1 MAEFGT
7 VVEDETTPVEFGTV
21 VEEPVTSAVEFGTVV
36 EDEPTTGEIVKGVGA
51 EMGAS
56 VAGSVAGG
64 IIGGTIGSVVPGL
77 GTAVGATVGTAI
89 GGFAGGFLGSLW
101 AQDIE
106 GQEDVSVGRALG
118 AGVVSAIPLGGAA
131 VKGAA
136 GATKIGLSTV
146 GRAAT
151 REAVKG
157 AALGTTEA
165 TIRTTIDE
173 GRLPTKEELATYA
186 GAGALFGGAIGAV
199 TPKVNQSLDKF
210 LGKSAA
216 EIDDALIKGDLTYE
230 DFKPM
235 LEHNRNV
242 ASKAPPPI
250 PETRGQGK
258 QFHGTTSTLEKGL
271 TDDHYSS
278 DNIYGQGF
286 YTTDAMDVSKGYS
299 KKGSGENSI
308 IYSVTEKQPV
318 KFLDLETTSA
328 REVAAMSGTDS
339 MDEVLDAL
347 DDLPDNATGTQLYDW
362 IRQNVYASK
371 DEIQEIF
378 ESFQAGLER
387 NGFGGIQHVGGKFTN
402 KQPHTVKIYFDP
414 KNQLNIQ
421 EELRFD
427 VPELAQLERKLKRMP
442 IRDMP
447 FDKTKA
453 DAFLQERSD
462 IAQRIRKLKEPQP
475 SMEGIFRESV
485 AKMQSRARSKVAA
498 EALTSPAPI
507 TTMKNKLLSVLAP
520 SKVVGKEARNEAL
533 SFRKRV
539 AAAEEL
545 GGRVERRVS
554 AAIKKNPL
562 VEGKVNAFLK
572 GGDLD
577 SSLGD
582 LRDDLVV
589 YRDKLDELEG
599 ELIHQLELDHMA
611 SLESGELRKV
621 TDKILD
627 LREKAESLSGKKLRK
642 SQQKIQKLEK
652 KLEATPKLIEKIEK
666 SRELGDYTRRE
677 YKMFTDSNFV
687 PDLKLREKARD
698 ELVTNILAKNKN
710 MSKKVAEQRAD
721 DHLTK
726 LEGRSA
732 RAKKLDTGRAGRAK
746 DEAPLMRKKNVGPAE
761 RAWLGEITET
771 GERMRGTLSGVARLV
786 ARKQTDRNVANIL
799 AKNGLAVPSNKELP
813 GMVPL
818 KLKAGETTDLYVPA
832 EVQASINR
840 LYLDGAQQR
849 SNNPVIA
856 GLQDLYSSAVGLSK
870 ATKVLLNPPSY
881 AVQVYGNTINLLGMG
896 INPFGG
902 ASKGIRLAL
911 SEYGGLEYLMS
922 KAGKTKREEFLKEL
936 NDMTKY
942 GIKGEN
948 IMASDIRDAFERGL
962 FSKAADKPIGFFG
975 KAYSVPDTVGRYV
988 GWKAQQKMI
997 KKIYPHLGDEEVK
1010 RLAAEVINDTYQNY
1024 DRLSG
1029 IVKSLSRSGIMPQ
1042 FASFTAEFIRNQY
1055 NQGKIIKQMLA
1066 GNFGAELGIDVSKAN
1081 VKAMRVEGAKRLASL
1096 ATVYGATGGTIAAI
1110 NRDGGVEEKDEEHIR
1125 ELLPGWDQTKSLAM
1139 RLSPDGKQVSYANA
1153 SYIAP
1158 HALGLAALEA
1168 GMSGE
1173 PIDNLARIAVEEFIG
1188 EGSFV
1193 NRAMMEAINNRN
1205 ARGQKISYSEKDFDS
1220 AKERLT
1226 YFLKET
1232 FKPGAMR
1239 EVKKLDE
1246 AMRGVGDLTTK
1257 QVLARQIGYRVN
1269 TVDFAENA
1277 KYLMMEHKDNAN
1289 MARRE
1294 FTKAR
1299 DEAKIRPEDL
1309 EVLYQQANAARK
1321 ESMALVARRNAN
1333 LINRGYTEEE
1343 RINVMKEAGLSG
1355 KDILA
1360 TLEGRYNDIDRV
1372 ARQSASDRYSE
1383 LTGDMGSK
1391 RKQIIDIM
1399 KTDRPLGKQLM
1410 STWERERK
1418 SASSGK
1424 TSRDDLLRGF
1434 SVAER
1439 VDYLRNNPDR
1449 LQELRRKGIATNAV
1463 LDAYRILER

>member
-1 MAEFGT
+1 MAFDPDAYLAEA
-7 VVEDETTPVEFGTV
+7 TTEA
-21 VEEPVTSAVEFGTVV
+21 EPSKGFDPDAYLSEQPTTSKAGFDPDAYLSEA
-36 EDEPTTGEIVKGVGA
+36 DEPTTGEIVKGVGA

-64 IIGGTIGSVVPGL
+64 IIGGAIGSVVPGL
-77 GTAVGATVGTAI
+77 GTAIGGAVGTAI

-146 GRAAT
+146 GRAAG

-165 TIRTTIDE
+165 TIRTVVDE
-173 GRLPTKEELATYA
+173 GRMPTKEELATYA

-199 TPKVNQSLDKF
+199 TPKVSKSLDKF
-210 LGKSAA
+210 LGKSFQQ
-216 EIDDALIKGDLTYE
+216 IDEEVASGKIGLEDVKNVSGVADADGEKILASSVDNIKGRV
-230 DFKPM
+230 KSQ
-235 LEHNRNV
+235 V
-242 ASKAPPPI
+242 A
-250 PETRGQGK
+250 
-258 QFHGTTSTLEKGL
+258 
-271 TDDHYSS
+271 
-278 DNIYGQGF
+278 
-286 YTTDAMDVSKGYS
+286 V
-299 KKGSGENSI
+299 
-308 IYSVTEKQPV
+308 
-318 KFLDLETTSA
+318 
-328 REVAAMSGTDS
+328 
-339 MDEVLDAL
+339 
-347 DDLPDNATGTQLYDW
+347 
-362 IRQNVYASK
+362 
-371 DEIQEIF
+371 
-378 ESFQAGLER
+378 
-387 NGFGGIQHVGGKFTN
+387 
-402 KQPHTVKIYFDP
+402 
-414 KNQLNIQ
+414 
-421 EELRFD
+421 
-427 VPELAQLERKLKRMP
+427 
-442 IRDMP
+442 
-447 FDKTKA
+447 
-453 DAFLQERSD
+453 
-462 IAQRIRKLKEPQP
+462 
-475 SMEGIFRESV
+475 ESV
-485 AKMQSRARSKVAA
+485 DASTENPSNLVR
-498 EALTSPAPI
+498 
-507 TTMKNKLLSVLAP
+507 MKDRFLSIFAP

-577 SSLGD
+577 PSLGD

-611 SLESGELRKV
+611 SLESGKLRQV

-627 LREKAESLSGKKLRK
+627 LREKAESLSGKKRLK
-642 SQQKIQKLEK
+642 SQQKIKKLEK
-652 KLEATPKLIEKIEK
+652 KLEATPQLIRKIKK
-666 SRELGDYTRRE
+666 SRELGDYTRLE

-698 ELVTNILAKNKN
+698 ELVTKMLAKNKN
-710 MSKKVAEQRAD
+710 MSREVAEQRAD

-746 DEAPLMRKKNVGPAE
+746 DEAPLMRKKNVGSSE

-799 AKNGLAVPSNKELP
+799 AKNGLAVPSNKERP

-896 INPFGG
+896 VNPFSRKGYTG
-902 ASKGIRLAL
+902 ARLAL

-988 GWKAQQKMI
+988 GWKAQQKML

-1081 VKAMRVEGAKRLASL
+1081 ARAMRMEGAKRLASL

-1299 DEAKIRPEDL
+1299 DEAKLRPEDL

-1321 ESMALVARRNAN
+1321 GSMALVARRNAN

-1343 RINVMKEAGLSG
+1343 RIQVMKDAGLSG

-1360 TLEGRYNDIDRV
+1360 TLEGRYNDIDRIG
-1372 ARQSASDRYSE
+1372 RQSPSEIYSE
-1383 LTGDMGSK
+1383 LEGDMGSK
-1391 RKQIIDIM
+1391 RKQIIEIR
-1399 KTDRPLGKQLM
+1399 KTDRILGKQLM
-1410 STWERERK
+1410 SAWDRDRK
-1418 SASSGK
+1418 SAKSGR
-1424 TSRDDLLRGF
+1424 TSRDDLLKEF

-1439 VDYLRNNPDR
+1439 VDYLRNNPDK
-1449 LQELRRKGIATNAV
+1449 LQELRRKDIATKAV
-1463 LDAYRILER
+1463 MDAYGILGR

>member
-1 MAEFGT
+1 MDKKLSPQEFAAKVKSKYPEYKDVDDVILAQRVIEKYPEYT
-7 VVEDETTPVEFGTV
+7 DKVKF
-21 VEEPVTSAVEFGTVV
+21 

-64 IIGGTIGSVVPGL
+64 VIGGTLGSVVPGL

-89 GGFAGGFLGSLW
+89 GGFAGGVLGSLW

-146 GRAAT
+146 GRAAG

-165 TIRTTIDE
+165 TIRTVVDE
-173 GRLPTKEELATYA
+173 GRMPTKEELATYG

-199 TPKVNQSLDKF
+199 TPKVSKELDNLF
-210 LGKSAA
+210 GK
-216 EIDDALIKGDLTYE
+216 
-230 DFKPM
+230 
-235 LEHNRNV
+235 
-242 ASKAPPPI
+242 
-250 PETRGQGK
+250 
-258 QFHGTTSTLEKGL
+258 
-271 TDDHYSS
+271 
-278 DNIYGQGF
+278 
-286 YTTDAMDVSKGYS
+286 
-299 KKGSGENSI
+299 
-308 IYSVTEKQPV
+308 
-318 KFLDLETTSA
+318 
-328 REVAAMSGTDS
+328 
-339 MDEVLDAL
+339 
-347 DDLPDNATGTQLYDW
+347 
-362 IRQNVYASK
+362 
-371 DEIQEIF
+371 
-378 ESFQAGLER
+378 
-387 NGFGGIQHVGGKFTN
+387 VGGKTFDEVDEMVANGTISY
-402 KQPHTVKIYFDP
+402 KDLDFIAVKPKAPAEPTPAPKFKEDIPSEDWLEGKIEDVIDRGINRYGVPRTGSVTGYFDS
-414 KNQLNIQ
+414 NL
-421 EELRFD
+421 EL
-427 VPELAQLERKLKRMP
+427 PL
-442 IRDMP
+442 
-447 FDKTKA
+447 DKTKGLKGA
-453 DAFLQERSD
+453 NGED
-462 IAQRIRKLKEPQP
+462 IVGLNQDKVNELAKVLEEGGELDPPLVGVHHDGTPYILEGNHRIAASQQAGVPIKVEVKYFDGGQRKAIDGWKPEQLKPKVPAEPTLAP
-475 SMEGIFRESV
+475 KTSMEGILRQRLEETKGRV
-485 AKMQSRARSKVAA
+485 KSKVAV
-498 EALTSPAPI
+498 EAISASTENPSNLVR
-507 TTMKNKLLSVLAP
+507 MKDRFLSIFAP
-520 SKVVGKEARNEAL
+520 SWVVGKEARNEAL

-545 GGRVERRVS
+545 GGRVERRVA
-554 AAIKKNPL
+554 AAIKRDPL
-562 VEGKVNAFLK
+562 VEAKVNAFLK
-572 GGDLD
+572 GKDLD
-577 SSLGD
+577 PSLGD

-599 ELIHQLELDHMA
+599 ELINQLELDHMA
-611 SLESGELRKV
+611 SLESGKLRTV
-621 TDKILD
+621 TDKILA
-627 LREKAESLSGKKLRK
+627 LKEKSESLSGKKLRK
-642 SQQKIQKLEK
+642 AQQKIKKQEK
-652 KLEATPKLIEKIEK
+652 KLEETPKLIEKIKK

-677 YKMFTDSNFV
+677 YRMFTDSDFV

-698 ELVTNILAKNKN
+698 ELVNNMLAKNKN
-710 MSKKVAEQRAD
+710 MSRKVAEQKAE

-726 LEGRSA
+726 LEGKSA
-732 RAKKLDTGRAGRAK
+732 RVKKLDTGRAGRAK
-746 DEAPLMRKKNVGPAE
+746 DEAPLMRKKNVGPSE

-786 ARKQTDRNVANIL
+786 AKKQTDRNVANIL
-799 AKNGLAVPSNKELP
+799 SKNGLAVPADKEVP
-813 GMVPL
+813 GMIPL
-818 KLKAGETTDLYVPA
+818 KLKAGETTGLYVPQ
-832 EVQASINR
+832 EVQASINS
-840 LYLDGAQQR
+840 LYLNGAQQR
-849 SNNPVIA
+849 SNNPIIA

-896 INPFGG
+896 VNPFNRKAYTGT
-902 ASKGIRLAL
+902 RLAL
-911 SEYGGLEYLMS
+911 AEYGGLEYLMS
-922 KAGKTKREEFLKEL
+922 KAGKTNREEFLKDL

-962 FSKAADKPIGFFG
+962 FSEAADKPIGFFG

-997 KKIYPHLGDEEVK
+997 KKVYPHLGDEEVK
-1010 RLAAEVINDTYQNY
+1010 RLAAEIINDTYQNY

-1042 FASFTAEFIRNQY
+1042 FASFTAEFMRNQY

-1066 GNFGAELGIDVSKAN
+1066 GNFGADLGIDVSKAN
-1081 VKAMRVEGAKRLASL
+1081 VKAMRMEGAKRLASL

-1110 NRDGGVEEKDEEHIR
+1110 NRDGGVEEKDKEHIR

-1139 RLSPDGKQVSYANA
+1139 RLSPDGKQVSYANV

-1168 GMSGE
+1168 GISGE

-1205 ARGQKISYSEKDFDS
+1205 ARGQKISYSEKDLVS
-1220 AKERLT
+1220 AKERLI

-1232 FKPGAMR
+1232 FRPGAMR
-1239 EVKKLDE
+1239 EVEKLDE
-1246 AMRGVGDLTTK
+1246 ALRGVGDLTTK

-1277 KYLMMEHKDNAN
+1277 KYLIMEHKDNAD
-1289 MARRE
+1289 MAKRE

-1299 DEAKIRPEDL
+1299 KEGNLRPEDL
-1309 EVLYQQANAARK
+1309 ESLYQQANAARK

-1372 ARQSASDRYSE
+1372 ESQSPSDIYSE
-1383 LTGDMGSK
+1383 LEGDMGSK

-1399 KTDRPLGKQLM
+1399 QTDRSLGNKLISQ
-1410 STWERERK
+1410 WKRERK
-1418 SASSGK
+1418 SAKSGR
-1424 TSRDDLLRGF
+1424 TSRDDLLRGL
-1434 SVAER
+1434 SVSER
-1439 VDYLRNNPDR
+1439 VDYLRNNPGR
-1449 LQELRRKGIATNAV
+1449 LQELRQKGIVTKSV
-1463 LDAYRILER
+1463 WDAYRIMER

>member
-21 VEEPVTSAVEFGTVV
+21 VEEPVASAVEFGTVV

-64 IIGGTIGSVVPGL
+64 IIGGTLGSVVPGL

-199 TPKVNQSLDKF
+199 TPKVSKSLDKF
-210 LGKSAA
+210 LGKSFQQ
-216 EIDDALIKGDLTYE
+216 IDEEVASGKIGLEDVKNVSGVADADGEKILVSSVDNIKGRV
-230 DFKPM
+230 KSQ
-235 LEHNRNV
+235 V
-242 ASKAPPPI
+242 A
-250 PETRGQGK
+250 
-258 QFHGTTSTLEKGL
+258 
-271 TDDHYSS
+271 
-278 DNIYGQGF
+278 
-286 YTTDAMDVSKGYS
+286 V
-299 KKGSGENSI
+299 
-308 IYSVTEKQPV
+308 
-318 KFLDLETTSA
+318 
-328 REVAAMSGTDS
+328 
-339 MDEVLDAL
+339 
-347 DDLPDNATGTQLYDW
+347 
-362 IRQNVYASK
+362 
-371 DEIQEIF
+371 
-378 ESFQAGLER
+378 
-387 NGFGGIQHVGGKFTN
+387 
-402 KQPHTVKIYFDP
+402 
-414 KNQLNIQ
+414 
-421 EELRFD
+421 
-427 VPELAQLERKLKRMP
+427 
-442 IRDMP
+442 
-447 FDKTKA
+447 
-453 DAFLQERSD
+453 
-462 IAQRIRKLKEPQP
+462 
-475 SMEGIFRESV
+475 ESV
-485 AKMQSRARSKVAA
+485 DASTENPSNLVR
-498 EALTSPAPI
+498 
-507 TTMKNKLLSVLAP
+507 MKDRFLSIFAP

-554 AAIKKNPL
+554 SAIKKNPL

-642 SQQKIQKLEK
+642 SQQKIKKLEK
-652 KLEATPKLIEKIEK
+652 KLEATPELIKKIKK

-677 YKMFTDSNFV
+677 YKMFTDSSFV

-799 AKNGLAVPSNKELP
+799 AKNGLAVSAEKELP

-832 EVQASINR
+832 EVQASVNR

-997 KKIYPHLGDEEVK
+997 KKVYPHLGDEEVK

-1343 RINVMKEAGLSG
+1343 RINVMKEVGLSG

-1410 STWERERK
+1410 SAWERERK

>member
-1 MAEFGT
+1 M
-7 VVEDETTPVEFGTV
+7 
-21 VEEPVTSAVEFGTVV
+21 
-36 EDEPTTGEIVKGVGA
+36 
-51 EMGAS
+51 
-56 VAGSVAGG
+56 
-64 IIGGTIGSVVPGL
+64 
-77 GTAVGATVGTAI
+77 
-89 GGFAGGFLGSLW
+89 
-101 AQDIE
+101 
-106 GQEDVSVGRALG
+106 
-118 AGVVSAIPLGGAA
+118 SAIPLGGAA

-157 AALGTTEA
+157 AALGTTEV
-165 TIRTTIDE
+165 TIRTVVDE
-173 GRLPTKEELATYA
+173 GRMPTKEEYATYA
-186 GAGALFGGAIGAV
+186 GAGSLFGGALGSV
-199 TPKVNQSLDKF
+199 TPKVSKSLDKF
-210 LGKSAA
+210 LGKSFQQ
-216 EIDDALIKGDLTYE
+216 IDEEVASGKIGLEDVKNISGVADADGEKILASSVDNIKGRL
-230 DFKPM
+230 KSQ
-235 LEHNRNV
+235 V
-242 ASKAPPPI
+242 AVESVDA
-250 PETRGQGK
+250 
-258 QFHGTTSTLEKGL
+258 ST
-271 TDDHYSS
+271 
-278 DNIYGQGF
+278 
-286 YTTDAMDVSKGYS
+286 
-299 KKGSGENSI
+299 ENPSNLVRMKDRFLSI
-308 IYSVTEKQPV
+308 I
-318 KFLDLETTSA
+318 
-328 REVAAMSGTDS
+328 
-339 MDEVLDAL
+339 
-347 DDLPDNATGTQLYDW
+347 
-362 IRQNVYASK
+362 
-371 DEIQEIF
+371 
-378 ESFQAGLER
+378 
-387 NGFGGIQHVGGKFTN
+387 
-402 KQPHTVKIYFDP
+402 
-414 KNQLNIQ
+414 
-421 EELRFD
+421 
-427 VPELAQLERKLKRMP
+427 
-442 IRDMP
+442 
-447 FDKTKA
+447 
-453 DAFLQERSD
+453 
-462 IAQRIRKLKEPQP
+462 
-475 SMEGIFRESV
+475 
-485 AKMQSRARSKVAA
+485 
-498 EALTSPAPI
+498 
-507 TTMKNKLLSVLAP
+507 AP

-554 AAIKKNPL
+554 SAIKKNPL

-577 SSLGD
+577 PSLGD

-611 SLESGELRKV
+611 SLESGKLRQV

-627 LREKAESLSGKKLRK
+627 LKQKSESLSGKKRLK

-652 KLEATPKLIEKIEK
+652 KLEATPRLIEKIKK
-666 SRELGDYTRRE
+666 SRELGDYTRLE
-677 YKMFTDSNFV
+677 YKMFTDSSFV

-698 ELVTNILAKNKN
+698 ELVTNMLAKNKN
-710 MSKKVAEQRAD
+710 MSREVAGQRAD

-761 RAWLGEITET
+761 LAWLGEITET

-786 ARKQTDRNVANIL
+786 ARKQTDRNVAGIL
-799 AKNGLAVPSNKELP
+799 AKNGLAVPSNKERP

-849 SNNPVIA
+849 SSNPII
-856 GLQDLYSSAVGLSK
+856 GNLQDLYSSAVGLSK

-896 INPFGG
+896 INPFSRKGYTG
-902 ASKGIRLAL
+902 ARLAL

-936 NDMTKY
+936 NDMTRY

-948 IMASDIRDAFERGL
+948 IIASDIRDAFDRGL
-962 FSKAADKPIGFFG
+962 FSKAVDKPIGFFG

-988 GWKAQQKMI
+988 GWKAQQKMM
-997 KKIYPHLGDEEVK
+997 KKVYPHLGDEEVK

-1042 FASFTAEFIRNQY
+1042 FASFTAEFMRNQY
-1055 NQGKIIKQMLA
+1055 NQVKIIKQMLA

-1081 VKAMRVEGAKRLASL
+1081 VKAMRMEGAKRLASL

-1110 NRDGGVEEKDEEHIR
+1110 NRDGGVGEKDEEHIR

-1205 ARGQKISYSEKDFDS
+1205 ARGEKISSSEKDFDS

-1246 AMRGVGDLTTK
+1246 AMRGVGDLTTQ

-1277 KYLMMEHKDNAN
+1277 KYLMMEHKDNAD

-1299 DEAKIRPEDL
+1299 DEAKLRPEDL
-1309 EVLYQQANAARK
+1309 GTVYQQANAARK

-1343 RINVMKEAGLSG
+1343 RIQVMKDAGLSG

-1360 TLEGRYNDIDRV
+1360 TLEGRYNDIDRIG
-1372 ARQSASDRYSE
+1372 RQSPSEIYSE
-1383 LTGDMGSK
+1383 LEGDMGSK
-1391 RKQIIDIM
+1391 RKQIIEIR
-1399 KTDRPLGKQLM
+1399 KTDRILGKQLM
-1410 STWERERK
+1410 SAWDRDRK
-1418 SASSGK
+1418 SAKSGR
-1424 TSRDDLLRGF
+1424 TSRDDLLKEF

-1439 VDYLRNNPDR
+1439 VDYLRNNPDK
-1449 LQELRRKGIATNAV
+1449 LQELRRKDIATKAV
-1463 LDAYRILER
+1463 MDAYGILGR

>member
-1 MAEFGT
+1 
-7 VVEDETTPVEFGTV
+7 
-21 VEEPVTSAVEFGTVV
+21 
-36 EDEPTTGEIVKGVGA
+36 
-51 EMGAS
+51 
-56 VAGSVAGG
+56 
-64 IIGGTIGSVVPGL
+64 
-77 GTAVGATVGTAI
+77 
-89 GGFAGGFLGSLW
+89 
-101 AQDIE
+101 
-106 GQEDVSVGRALG
+106 
-118 AGVVSAIPLGGAA
+118 
-131 VKGAA
+131 
-136 GATKIGLSTV
+136 
-146 GRAAT
+146 
-151 REAVKG
+151 
-157 AALGTTEA
+157 
-165 TIRTTIDE
+165 
-173 GRLPTKEELATYA
+173 
-186 GAGALFGGAIGAV
+186 LFGGAIGAV
-199 TPKVNQSLDKF
+199 TPKVSKSLDKF
-210 LGKSAA
+210 LGKSFQQ
-216 EIDDALIKGDLTYE
+216 IDEEVASGKIGLEDVKNISGVADADGEKILASSVDNIKGRL
-230 DFKPM
+230 KSQ
-235 LEHNRNV
+235 V
-242 ASKAPPPI
+242 A
-250 PETRGQGK
+250 
-258 QFHGTTSTLEKGL
+258 
-271 TDDHYSS
+271 
-278 DNIYGQGF
+278 
-286 YTTDAMDVSKGYS
+286 V
-299 KKGSGENSI
+299 
-308 IYSVTEKQPV
+308 
-318 KFLDLETTSA
+318 
-328 REVAAMSGTDS
+328 
-339 MDEVLDAL
+339 
-347 DDLPDNATGTQLYDW
+347 
-362 IRQNVYASK
+362 
-371 DEIQEIF
+371 
-378 ESFQAGLER
+378 
-387 NGFGGIQHVGGKFTN
+387 
-402 KQPHTVKIYFDP
+402 
-414 KNQLNIQ
+414 
-421 EELRFD
+421 
-427 VPELAQLERKLKRMP
+427 
-442 IRDMP
+442 
-447 FDKTKA
+447 
-453 DAFLQERSD
+453 
-462 IAQRIRKLKEPQP
+462 
-475 SMEGIFRESV
+475 ESV
-485 AKMQSRARSKVAA
+485 DASTENPSNLVR
-498 EALTSPAPI
+498 
-507 TTMKNKLLSVLAP
+507 MKDRFLSILAP

-611 SLESGELRKV
+611 SLESGKLRQV

-627 LREKAESLSGKKLRK
+627 LKQKSESLSGKKRLK

-652 KLEATPKLIEKIEK
+652 KLEATPQLIEKIKK

-687 PDLKLREKARD
+687 PDLKLRGKARD
-698 ELVTNILAKNKN
+698 ELVTKMLAKNKN
-710 MSKKVAEQRAD
+710 MSREVAEQRAD

-761 RAWLGEITET
+761 LAWLGEITET

-799 AKNGLAVPSNKELP
+799 AKNGLAVPSNKERP

-896 INPFGG
+896 VNPFSRKGYTG
-902 ASKGIRLAL
+902 ARLAL
-911 SEYGGLEYLMS
+911 AEYGGLEYLMS

-962 FSKAADKPIGFFG
+962 FSKAVDKPIGFFG

-988 GWKAQQKMI
+988 GWKAQQKMM

-1042 FASFTAEFIRNQY
+1042 FASFTAEFMRNQY
-1055 NQGKIIKQMLA
+1055 NQGKIIKQMLS
-1066 GNFGAELGIDVSKAN
+1066 GNFGAELGMDVSKAN
-1081 VKAMRVEGAKRLASL
+1081 VKAMRMEGAKRLASL

-1205 ARGQKISYSEKDFDS
+1205 ARGEKISSSEKDFDS

-1299 DEAKIRPEDL
+1299 DEAKLRPEDL

-1343 RINVMKEAGLSG
+1343 RIQVMKDAGLSG

-1360 TLEGRYNDIDRV
+1360 TLEGRYNDIDRIG
-1372 ARQSASDRYSE
+1372 RQSPSEIYSE
-1383 LTGDMGSK
+1383 LEGDMGSK
-1391 RKQIIDIM
+1391 RKQIIEIR
-1399 KTDRPLGKQLM
+1399 KTDRILGKQLM
-1410 STWERERK
+1410 SAWDRDRK
-1418 SASSGK
+1418 SAKSGR
-1424 TSRDDLLRGF
+1424 TSRDDLLKEF

-1439 VDYLRNNPDR
+1439 VDYLRNNPDK
-1449 LQELRRKGIATNAV
+1449 LQELRRKDIATKAV
-1463 LDAYRILER
+1463 MDAYGILGR

>member
-1 MAEFGT
+1 MAFDPDAYLAEA
-7 VVEDETTPVEFGTV
+7 TTEA
-21 VEEPVTSAVEFGTVV
+21 EPSKGFDPDAYLSEQPTTSKAGFDPDAYLSEA
-36 EDEPTTGEIVKGVGA
+36 DEPTTGEIVKGVGA

-64 IIGGTIGSVVPGL
+64 IIGGTIGSIGGPL
-77 GTAVGATVGTAI
+77 GTAVGATVGTAL

-146 GRAAT
+146 GRAAG

-165 TIRTTIDE
+165 TIRTVVDE
-173 GRLPTKEELATYA
+173 GRMPTKEELATYA

-199 TPKVNQSLDKF
+199 TPKVSKSLDKF
-210 LGKSAA
+210 LGKSFQQ
-216 EIDDALIKGDLTYE
+216 IDE
-230 DFKPM
+230 
-235 LEHNRNV
+235 EV
-242 ASKAPPPI
+242 AS
-250 PETRGQGK
+250 GK
-258 QFHGTTSTLEKGL
+258 IGLEDVKNISGVADADGEKIL
-271 TDDHYSS
+271 ASS
-278 DNIYGQGF
+278 VDNIKKRVKSQVA
-286 YTTDAMDVSKGYS
+286 TEAIDASI
-299 KKGSGENSI
+299 ENPSNL
-308 IYSVTEKQPV
+308 V
-318 KFLDLETTSA
+318 
-328 REVAAMSGTDS
+328 
-339 MDEVLDAL
+339 
-347 DDLPDNATGTQLYDW
+347 
-362 IRQNVYASK
+362 
-371 DEIQEIF
+371 
-378 ESFQAGLER
+378 
-387 NGFGGIQHVGGKFTN
+387 GI
-402 KQPHTVKIYFDP
+402 
-414 KNQLNIQ
+414 KN
-421 EELRFD
+421 R
-427 VPELAQLERKLKRMP
+427 
-442 IRDMP
+442 
-447 FDKTKA
+447 
-453 DAFLQERSD
+453 
-462 IAQRIRKLKEPQP
+462 
-475 SMEGIFRESV
+475 
-485 AKMQSRARSKVAA
+485 
-498 EALTSPAPI
+498 
-507 TTMKNKLLSVLAP
+507 LLSIFAP

-577 SSLGD
+577 PSLGD

-611 SLESGELRKV
+611 SLESGKLRQV

-627 LREKAESLSGKKLRK
+627 LKQKSESLSGKKLRK

-652 KLEATPKLIEKIEK
+652 KLEATPRLIEKIKK
-666 SRELGDYTRRE
+666 SRELGDYTRLE
-677 YKMFTDSNFV
+677 YKMFTDSSFV

-698 ELVTNILAKNKN
+698 ELVTKMLAKNKN
-710 MSKKVAEQRAD
+710 MSREVAEQRAD

-799 AKNGLAVPSNKELP
+799 AKNGLAVPSNKERP

-988 GWKAQQKMI
+988 GWKAQQKML
-997 KKIYPHLGDEEVK
+997 KKVYPHLGDEEVK

-1042 FASFTAEFIRNQY
+1042 FASFTAEFMRNQY

-1081 VKAMRVEGAKRLASL
+1081 VKAMRMEGAKRLASL

-1205 ARGQKISYSEKDFDS
+1205 ARGEKISSSEKDFDS

-1277 KYLMMEHKDNAN
+1277 KYLMMEHKDNAD

-1299 DEAKIRPEDL
+1299 DEAKLRPEDL

-1410 STWERERK
+1410 SAWERERK

>member
-1 MAEFGT
+1 MAFDPDAYLAEA
-7 VVEDETTPVEFGTV
+7 TTEAKPSKGFDPDAYLSEQPT
-21 VEEPVTSAVEFGTVV
+21 TSNAGFDPDAYLSEA
-36 EDEPTTGEIVKGVGA
+36 DEPTTGEIVKGVGA

-64 IIGGTIGSVVPGL
+64 VIGGTLGSVVPGL

-118 AGVVSAIPLGGAA
+118 AGVVSAIPLGGAT
-131 VKGAA
+131 VKWVS

-146 GRAAT
+146 GRAAG

-165 TIRTTIDE
+165 TIRTVVDE
-173 GRLPTKEELATYA
+173 SRMPTKEEFATYG
-186 GAGALFGGAIGAV
+186 GAGALFGGALGAV
-199 TPKVNQSLDKF
+199 TPKVSKSIDKF
-210 LGKSAA
+210 LGKSFQQ
-216 EIDDALIKGDLTYE
+216 IDEEVASGKIGFDDVKNVSGVVDADGEKILTSSVDNIKGRV
-230 DFKPM
+230 KSQ
-235 LEHNRNV
+235 V
-242 ASKAPPPI
+242 AVEAI
-250 PETRGQGK
+250 NA
-258 QFHGTTSTLEKGL
+258 ST
-271 TDDHYSS
+271 
-278 DNIYGQGF
+278 
-286 YTTDAMDVSKGYS
+286 
-299 KKGSGENSI
+299 ENPSNLVRMKDRFLSI
-308 IYSVTEKQPV
+308 I
-318 KFLDLETTSA
+318 
-328 REVAAMSGTDS
+328 
-339 MDEVLDAL
+339 
-347 DDLPDNATGTQLYDW
+347 
-362 IRQNVYASK
+362 
-371 DEIQEIF
+371 
-378 ESFQAGLER
+378 
-387 NGFGGIQHVGGKFTN
+387 
-402 KQPHTVKIYFDP
+402 
-414 KNQLNIQ
+414 
-421 EELRFD
+421 
-427 VPELAQLERKLKRMP
+427 
-442 IRDMP
+442 
-447 FDKTKA
+447 
-453 DAFLQERSD
+453 
-462 IAQRIRKLKEPQP
+462 
-475 SMEGIFRESV
+475 
-485 AKMQSRARSKVAA
+485 
-498 EALTSPAPI
+498 
-507 TTMKNKLLSVLAP
+507 AP

-554 AAIKKNPL
+554 AAIKKDPL
-562 VEGKVNAFLK
+562 VEAKVNAFLQGK
-572 GGDLD
+572 DLD
-577 SSLGD
+577 PSLGD

-589 YRDKLDELEG
+589 YRDRLDELEG
-599 ELIHQLELDHMA
+599 ELINQLELDYMA
-611 SLESGELRKV
+611 SLESGELRTV
-621 TDKILD
+621 TDKILA
-627 LREKAESLSGKKLRK
+627 LKEKSESLSGKKLRK
-642 SQQKIQKLEK
+642 AQQKIKKQEE
-652 KLEATPKLIEKIEK
+652 KLEATPKLIEKIKK

-677 YKMFTDSNFV
+677 YRMFLDSDFV

-698 ELVTNILAKNKN
+698 ELVNNMLAKNKN
-710 MSKKVAEQRAD
+710 MSKKVAEQKAE

-726 LEGRSA
+726 LEGKSA

-786 ARKQTDRNVANIL
+786 SRKQTDRNVANIL
-799 AKNGLAVPSNKELP
+799 AKNGLAVPANKEVP

-818 KLKAGETTDLYVPA
+818 KLKAGETTGLYVPQ
-832 EVQASINR
+832 EVQASINS
-840 LYLDGAQQR
+840 LYINGAQQR
-849 SNNPVIA
+849 SNNPIIA

-896 INPFGG
+896 VNPFSRKAYTG
-902 ASKGIRLAL
+902 ARLAL
-911 SEYGGLEYLMS
+911 AEYGGLEYLMS

-988 GWKAQQKMI
+988 GWKAQQKMM
-997 KKIYPHLGDEEVK
+997 KKVYPHLGDEDVK

-1042 FASFTAEFIRNQY
+1042 FASFTAEFMRNQY

-1066 GNFGAELGIDVSKAN
+1066 GNFGADLGIDVSKAN
-1081 VKAMRVEGAKRLASL
+1081 VRAMRMEGAKRLASL

-1110 NRDGGVEEKDEEHIR
+1110 NRDGGVAEKDEEHIR

-1139 RLSPDGKQVSYANA
+1139 RLSPDGKQVSYANV

-1168 GMSGE
+1168 GTSGE

-1205 ARGQKISYSEKDFDS
+1205 ARGQKISYSEKDLDS

-1232 FKPGAMR
+1232 FRPGAMR
-1239 EVKKLDE
+1239 EVEKLDE
-1246 AMRGVGDLTTK
+1246 ALRGVGDLTTK

-1269 TVDFAENA
+1269 TVDLAENA
-1277 KYLMMEHKDNAN
+1277 KYLIMEHKDNAD
-1289 MARRE
+1289 MAKRE

-1299 DEAKIRPEDL
+1299 KEGNLRPEDL
-1309 EVLYQQANAARK
+1309 ESLYQQANAARK

-1372 ARQSASDRYSE
+1372 ESQSPSDIYSE
-1383 LTGDMGSK
+1383 LEGDMGSK

-1399 KTDRPLGKQLM
+1399 RTDRPLGDKLM
-1410 STWERERK
+1410 SQWERERK
-1418 SASSGK
+1418 SAKSGR
-1424 TSRDDLLRGF
+1424 TSRDDLLRGL
-1434 SVAER
+1434 SVSER
-1439 VDYLRNNPDR
+1439 VDYLRNNPGR
-1449 LQELRRKGIATNAV
+1449 LQELRQKGIVTKSV

>member
-1 MAEFGT
+1 MAFDPDAYLAEA
-7 VVEDETTPVEFGTV
+7 TTEA
-21 VEEPVTSAVEFGTVV
+21 EPSKGFDPDAYLSEQPTTSKAGFDPDAYLSEA
-36 EDEPTTGEIVKGVGA
+36 DEPTTGEIVKGVGA

-64 IIGGTIGSVVPGL
+64 IIGGTIGSIGGPL
-77 GTAVGATVGTAI
+77 GTAVGATVGTAL
-89 GGFAGGFLGSLW
+89 GGFAGGVLGSLW

-146 GRAAT
+146 GRAAG

-165 TIRTTIDE
+165 TIRTVVDE
-173 GRLPTKEELATYA
+173 GRMPTKEELATYA

-199 TPKVNQSLDKF
+199 TPKVSKSLDKF
-210 LGKSAA
+210 LGKSFQQ
-216 EIDDALIKGDLTYE
+216 IDEEVASGKIGLEDVKNVSGVADADGEKILASSVDNIKGRV
-230 DFKPM
+230 KSQ
-235 LEHNRNV
+235 V
-242 ASKAPPPI
+242 A
-250 PETRGQGK
+250 
-258 QFHGTTSTLEKGL
+258 
-271 TDDHYSS
+271 
-278 DNIYGQGF
+278 
-286 YTTDAMDVSKGYS
+286 V
-299 KKGSGENSI
+299 
-308 IYSVTEKQPV
+308 
-318 KFLDLETTSA
+318 
-328 REVAAMSGTDS
+328 
-339 MDEVLDAL
+339 
-347 DDLPDNATGTQLYDW
+347 
-362 IRQNVYASK
+362 
-371 DEIQEIF
+371 
-378 ESFQAGLER
+378 
-387 NGFGGIQHVGGKFTN
+387 
-402 KQPHTVKIYFDP
+402 
-414 KNQLNIQ
+414 
-421 EELRFD
+421 
-427 VPELAQLERKLKRMP
+427 
-442 IRDMP
+442 
-447 FDKTKA
+447 
-453 DAFLQERSD
+453 
-462 IAQRIRKLKEPQP
+462 
-475 SMEGIFRESV
+475 ESV
-485 AKMQSRARSKVAA
+485 DASTENPSNLVR
-498 EALTSPAPI
+498 
-507 TTMKNKLLSVLAP
+507 MKDRFLSIFAP

-577 SSLGD
+577 PSLGD

-611 SLESGELRKV
+611 SLESGKLRQV

-627 LREKAESLSGKKLRK
+627 LKQKSESLSGKKRLK

-652 KLEATPKLIEKIEK
+652 KLEATPRLIEKIKK

-698 ELVTNILAKNKN
+698 ELVTKMLAKNKN
-710 MSKKVAEQRAD
+710 MSREVAEQRAD

-799 AKNGLAVPSNKELP
+799 AKHGLAVTADKQIP
-813 GMVPL
+813 GMRPL
-818 KLKAGETTDLYVPA
+818 SLKAGETTGLHVNP

-856 GLQDLYSSAVGLSK
+856 HLQDLYSSAVGLSK

-948 IMASDIRDAFERGL
+948 IVASDIRDAFERGL

-988 GWKAQQKMI
+988 GWKAQQKMM

-1042 FASFTAEFIRNQY
+1042 FASFTAEFMRNQY

-1081 VKAMRVEGAKRLASL
+1081 VKAMRMEGAKRLASL

-1205 ARGQKISYSEKDFDS
+1205 ADGEKISYSEKDFDS

-1277 KYLMMEHKDNAN
+1277 KYLMMEHKDNAD

-1299 DEAKIRPEDL
+1299 DEAKLRPEDL

-1383 LTGDMGSK
+1383 LTEDMGSK

-1410 STWERERK
+1410 SAWERERK

>member
-1 MAEFGT
+1 MAFDPDAYLAEA
-7 VVEDETTPVEFGTV
+7 TTEA
-21 VEEPVTSAVEFGTVV
+21 EPSKGFDPDAYLSEQPTTSKAGFDPDAYLSEA
-36 EDEPTTGEIVKGVGA
+36 DEPTTGEIVKGVGA

-64 IIGGTIGSVVPGL
+64 IIGGTIGSIGGPL
-77 GTAVGATVGTAI
+77 GTAVGATVGTAL
-89 GGFAGGFLGSLW
+89 GGFAGGVLGSLW

-146 GRAAT
+146 GRAAG

-165 TIRTTIDE
+165 TIRTVVDE
-173 GRLPTKEELATYA
+173 GRMPTKEELATYA

-199 TPKVNQSLDKF
+199 TPKVSKSLDKF
-210 LGKSAA
+210 LGKSFQQ
-216 EIDDALIKGDLTYE
+216 IDEEVASGKIGLEDVKNVSGVADADGEKILASSVDNIKGRV
-230 DFKPM
+230 KSQ
-235 LEHNRNV
+235 V
-242 ASKAPPPI
+242 A
-250 PETRGQGK
+250 
-258 QFHGTTSTLEKGL
+258 
-271 TDDHYSS
+271 
-278 DNIYGQGF
+278 
-286 YTTDAMDVSKGYS
+286 V
-299 KKGSGENSI
+299 
-308 IYSVTEKQPV
+308 
-318 KFLDLETTSA
+318 
-328 REVAAMSGTDS
+328 
-339 MDEVLDAL
+339 
-347 DDLPDNATGTQLYDW
+347 
-362 IRQNVYASK
+362 
-371 DEIQEIF
+371 
-378 ESFQAGLER
+378 
-387 NGFGGIQHVGGKFTN
+387 
-402 KQPHTVKIYFDP
+402 
-414 KNQLNIQ
+414 
-421 EELRFD
+421 
-427 VPELAQLERKLKRMP
+427 
-442 IRDMP
+442 
-447 FDKTKA
+447 
-453 DAFLQERSD
+453 
-462 IAQRIRKLKEPQP
+462 
-475 SMEGIFRESV
+475 ESV
-485 AKMQSRARSKVAA
+485 DASTENPSNLVR
-498 EALTSPAPI
+498 
-507 TTMKNKLLSVLAP
+507 MKDRFLSIFAP

-577 SSLGD
+577 PSLGD

-611 SLESGELRKV
+611 SLESGKLRQV

-627 LREKAESLSGKKLRK
+627 LKQKSESLSGKKRLK
-642 SQQKIQKLEK
+642 SQQKIKKLEK
-652 KLEATPKLIEKIEK
+652 KLEATPQLIRKIKK
-666 SRELGDYTRRE
+666 SRELGDYTRLE
-677 YKMFTDSNFV
+677 YKMFTDSSFV

-698 ELVTNILAKNKN
+698 ELVTKMLAKNKN
-710 MSKKVAEQRAD
+710 MSREVAEQRAD

-799 AKNGLAVPSNKELP
+799 AKHGLAVTADKQIP
-813 GMVPL
+813 GMRPL
-818 KLKAGETTDLYVPA
+818 SLKAGETTGLHVNP

-856 GLQDLYSSAVGLSK
+856 HLQDLYSSAVGLSK

-988 GWKAQQKMI
+988 GWKAQQKML
-997 KKIYPHLGDEEVK
+997 KKVYPHLGDEEVK

-1042 FASFTAEFIRNQY
+1042 FASFTAEFMRNQY

-1081 VKAMRVEGAKRLASL
+1081 VKAMRMEGAKRLASL

-1299 DEAKIRPEDL
+1299 DEAKLRPEDL

-1399 KTDRPLGKQLM
+1399 KTDRPLGKQFM
-1410 STWERERK
+1410 SAWERERK